1 MQGYLKR
8 TITRDII
15 ERLKNNPV
23 VAILGPRQC
32 GKSTLAREVLSSRKD
47 AIYLDLEKP
56 SDLNKLNEPEI
67 FFNANR
73 RRLICL
79 DEIQRKPDLFPLI
92 RSIVDENRDNGQL
105 LVLGSASRDLVQQ
118 SSETLAGRI
127 SYCEL
132 TPFVHAEVAGDS
144 GDSGLRKLWLRGGF
158 PRSYLAGNDPASHQW
173 RMDYIRTF
181 LERDIPLAGFSIPL
195 QSMRRLWNM
204 CAHLHGQVLNA
215 SKLGDSLGTSYHTAR
230 SYIDILESTFM
241 LRVLRPWAANL
252 KKRLVKS
259 PKIYVRDSGILH
271 ALLGIETYNDL
282 LGHPVFGASWEGLV
296 LENVISSLPRWEAG
310 FYRTS
315 SGTEI
320 DLVLGRGRKLVAVEC
335 KASKSPEIGKGFG
348 NALNDLGI
356 KEAWIIAP
364 VDESYMLTKTVR
376 VAPMGEL
383 INELSDEVV

>member
-1 MQGYLKR
+1 MQVYLKR
-8 TITRDII
+8 TITRVII

-32 GKSTLAREVLSSRKD
+32 GKSTLAREILTSRKD
-47 AIYLDLEKP
+47 ALYLDLEKP

-67 FFNANR
+67 FFNANHG
-73 RRLICL
+73 RLICL

-92 RSIVDENRDNGQL
+92 RSIVDENHDNGQL

-132 TPFVHAEVAGDS
+132 TPFNHAEVAGDK
-144 GDSGLRKLWLRGGF
+144 GDAGLRKLWLRGGF
-158 PRSYLAGNDPASHQW
+158 PRSFLAGNDSASHQW
-173 RMDYIRTF
+173 RMDFIRTF
-181 LERDIPLAGFSIPL
+181 LERDIPQAGFSIPL

-259 PKIYVRDSGILH
+259 PKIYIRDSGILN

-296 LENVISSLPRWEAG
+296 LENVISSLPGWEAG

-320 DLVLGRGRKLVAVEC
+320 DLVLGRGRRLVAVEC
-335 KASKSPEIGKGFG
+335 KASASPEIGKGFDI
-348 NALNDLGI
+348 ALNDLGI
-356 KEAWIIAP
+356 KDAWIIAP
-364 VDESYMLTKTVR
+364 VKESYMLTKTVH
-376 VAPMGEL
+376 VAPLSAL
-383 INELSDEVV
+383 IKVLSN